1 MQLSLATVGTL
12 PLTEQ
17 GHMAMNVM
25 MPTAS
30 LTANQLKNKSGLKQ
44 GFPLFLV
51 LVVIILGQFLQFPQ
65 VLEKS

>member
-1 MQLSLATVGTL
+1 
-12 PLTEQ
+12 
-17 GHMAMNVM
+17 MAMNVM